1 MTEGILAFL
10 AERAD
15 FEALILGFNKLV
27 LVPAGARGLYE
38 PLVTDSAIWWQL
50 FRQPG
55 VGAQGR
61 SPSPGRPTHIV
72 IVPGWRTHPELNR
85 VVALVETFRHGLA
98 YRVRE
103 RVAALTGRVN
113 AR

>member
-1 MTEGILAFL
+1 MPPGGAISTARVYEL
-10 AERAD
+10 
-15 FEALILGFNKLV
+15 KV
-27 LVPAGARGLYE
+27 LSIA
-38 PLVTDSAIWWQL
+38 
-50 FRQPG
+50 
-55 VGAQGR
+55 
-61 SPSPGRPTHIV
+61 GRPTHIV

-85 VVALVETFRHGLA
+85 VVALAETFRHGLA